1 MDLDNID
8 LAKVMGGSA
17 TGAVAAAVH
26 VFLAGLLISPLMW
39 GSLFYGMGAGF
50 VLGDL
55 VLMIVLGGLMGAV
68 GAFLA
73 LQIKSG

>member
-1 MDLDNID
+1 MDLENID
-8 LAKVMGGSA
+8 VAKLMGGSA
-17 TGAVAAAVH
+17 TGAVAAVIH
-26 VFLAGLLISPLMW
+26 VILAGLVISPLMW

-55 VLMIVLGGLMGAV
+55 VLMVVIGGLLGGI

-73 LQIKSG
+73 LQIKSD